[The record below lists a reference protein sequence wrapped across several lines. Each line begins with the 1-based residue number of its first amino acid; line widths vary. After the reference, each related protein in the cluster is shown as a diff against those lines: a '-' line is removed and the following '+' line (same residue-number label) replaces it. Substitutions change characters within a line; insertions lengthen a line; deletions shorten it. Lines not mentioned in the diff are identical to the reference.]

1 MADVT
6 TPPAEGSA
14 LPTALP
20 RAVLVLSAVSL
31 FTDIGSEMMLSNM
44 PAFLALLP
52 GGGTLA
58 LGILEATSESTSS
71 LLKYAVGVHA
81 DKVKTPKPWVVA
93 GYMLS
98 ALTRPFLFGVSRIG
112 EVIVLRVI
120 DRFGKG
126 IRSAPRDAIL
136 SASLTD
142 ANAGRGFGFH
152 RSMDHLGA
160 ALGPLLGFIL
170 LSLGASLRTVM
181 LVAAAPSLL
190 ALVPFLWL
198 RSDSTSPKSAQQESK
213 GPLPR
218 TLYPP
223 LVAMG
228 VFAIANCSDLL
239 LLVRARELGT
249 PARLLPLLWC
259 GLNVSKA
266 LLTARLGGLSDRFPK
281 AKILAAAYG
290 LYVLFYA
297 AFALPLSP
305 TTFALAIV
313 LYGVVHA
320 LQEPAEKAWLKQL
333 APEAQKARTFGTYYL
348 VTGFAALPATLG
360 ASLIW
365 EHYGS
370 PYALGLSAAIAIVAS
385 ALALLARS

>member
-1 MADVT
+1 LH
-6 TPPAEGSA
+6 P
-14 LPTALP
+14 
-20 RAVLVLSAVSL
+20 
-31 FTDIGSEMMLSNM
+31 
-44 PAFLALLP
+44 
-52 GGGTLA
+52 
-58 LGILEATSESTSS
+58 
-71 LLKYAVGVHA
+71 
-81 DKVKTPKPWVVA
+81 DKVKSPKRWVVA
-93 GYMLS
+93 GYTLS

-112 EVIVLRVI
+112 EVILLRVV

-136 SASLTD
+136 SRNLNAE
-142 ANAGRGFGFH
+142 NAGRGFGFH

-170 LSLGASLRTVM
+170 LSFGASLRTVM
-181 LVAAAPSLL
+181 LIAAAPSFL
-190 ALVPFLWL
+190 ALIPFLWL
-198 RSDSTSPKSAQQESK
+198 RDETSDPTAQPKERAPED
-213 GPLPR
+213 PLPR
-218 TLYPP
+218 TLRRP

-259 GLNVSKA
+259 GLNISKA
-266 LLTARLGGLSDRFPK
+266 LLTARLGGLADRYPK
-281 AKILAAAYG
+281 AKILAVAYG

-297 AFALPLSP
+297 AFSLPLSP
-305 TTFALAIV
+305 AVFALAVV
-313 LYGVVHA
+313 LYGAVHA

-333 APEAQKARTFGTYYL
+333 APESQKARTFGTYYL

-365 EHYGS
+365 EHFGS
-370 PYALGLSAAIAIVAS
+370 SYALGLSAAIAVVAS
-385 ALALLARS
+385 ALALLARRSAGTKSVT